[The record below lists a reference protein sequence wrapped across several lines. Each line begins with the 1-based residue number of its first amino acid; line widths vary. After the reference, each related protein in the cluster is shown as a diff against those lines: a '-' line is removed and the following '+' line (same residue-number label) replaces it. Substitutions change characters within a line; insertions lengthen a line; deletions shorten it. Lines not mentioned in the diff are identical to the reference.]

1 MQSKSR
7 RATSIWLI
15 LIGLLLSFIFLSG
28 AVAPAVQL
36 GILVVYTLMALA
48 GLGLFNAQEV
58 RRRLPSRPAL
68 NSLRADVQRRTTTVS
83 AAARRAQER
92 AQLLHDYQDA
102 FRLLDL
108 GLIVS
113 EVGREGMRL
122 RRGDVT
128 LDDQAVQPY
137 LVLHAD
143 PSWVNE
149 TVPVRY
155 EILDTRGQPQF
166 YFEEEVYL
174 REGQN
179 ILLASNR
186 LPLGDKITAN
196 PGLWELRISV
206 DGGVIGLHSF
216 GMGAS
221 LRERQRLFEEGS
233 ISAYRRRQERLREAG
248 DEEDDSPVSLE
259 DLLRGQQGDG

>member
-7 RATSIWLI
+7 RATKIWLI

-28 AVAPAVQL
+28 AAAPAVQL
-36 GILVVYTLMALA
+36 GILVIYTLIALA
-48 GLGLFNAQEV
+48 GLGVFNAEEV
-58 RRRLPSRPAL
+58 RRRLPARPVL
-68 NSLRADVQRRTTTVS
+68 DTLRTDVQRRVSTTS

-92 AQLLHDYQDA
+92 AELLHNYQDA
-102 FRLLDL
+102 FRLLDI

-113 EVGREGMRL
+113 EVGPDGMRL
-122 RRGDVT
+122 RRGEVS

-143 PSWVNE
+143 PSWTNE
-149 TVPVRY
+149 TVPVRF
-155 EILDTRGQPQF
+155 EILDSRGQPQF
-166 YFEEEVYL
+166 YFQERVYL
-174 REGQN
+174 RAGQN
-179 ILLASNR
+179 IVLSSNR

-221 LRERQRLFEEGS
+221 IRERQRLFEEGS
-233 ISAYRRRQERLREAG
+233 ISAYRRRQERLREV

-259 DLLRGQQGDG
+259 ELLRGHQRDG